1 METIEIIE
9 RLRNMAEITIDAD
22 FRTILA
28 AAAQRLEEL
37 DKRSITMTV
46 TLTEQQASNIVNEA
60 FRTATGKDFE
70 YVIGAVKEKMERE
83 GEFNGEEK
91 ETPSK

>member
-1 METIEIIE
+1 METKEIIE

-46 TLTEQQASNIVNEA
+46 TLTEQQMSNMVNEA
-60 FRTATGKDFE
+60 FRNVTGKDFE
-70 YVIGAVKEKMERE
+70 YVVRAVKEKMERE
-83 GEFNGEEK
+83 GEFDGEEK
-91 ETPSK
+91 ETASE